1 MPAQFHIPLTA
12 DGPQTAAELQAML
25 VDLIDLAL
33 IGKQAHWNVVGP
45 HFRAS
50 TCSSTSSSKPGARWP
65 TTSPNEPRIRAAG
78 VETTAE
84 TRPGQVVRGILLY
97 AEEQDADL
105 IVVGASSR
113 GRVAQRLL
121 GAVPLDLVGRSRRPV
136 LVVSPPPPN

>member
-1 MPAQFHIPLTA
+1 MQVIVVAAKAGIDQEWLA
-12 DGPQTAAELQAML
+12 DAAAEVALQ
-25 VDLIDLAL
+25 
-33 IGKQAHWNVVGP
+33 
-45 HFRAS
+45 
-50 TCSSTSSSKPGARWP
+50 TGARAAVVSLDAVELEALSP
-65 TTSPNEPRIRAAG
+65 LPRAEFTKAARTSAEAVAERIRAAG

-136 LVVSPPPPN
+136 LVVSPPPPS